1 MIMKINFFS
10 FIIILISFINVNA
23 KTDSLDAK
31 FIPLKDFILLKF
43 DIFIQKNIAN
53 LAMGGGITAI
63 KYQSINYDLN
73 IDKKSN
79 ILISINAV
87 MHKKRYTQRKYYPKL
102 KDCNQVRNKIFVN
115 KYGYSAFR
123 QNFNNLVNEDIL
135 ISKISDKVLNISS
148 LNNDFKKEILDK
160 TKIKINVIHPKV
172 ERNIS
177 CSGNLTDTE
186 LN

>member
-1 MIMKINFFS
+1 MKINFFS

-123 QNFNNLVNEDIL
+123 QNFNNLVTINRLLNYLRHHPNGVLCFSACPTQATI
-135 ISKISDKVLNISS
+135 KIS
-148 LNNDFKKEILDK
+148 NNKCD
-160 TKIKINVIHPKV
+160 
-172 ERNIS
+172 RR
-177 CSGNLTDTE
+177 
-186 LN
+186 